1 MKLRDLLLVFD
12 GEVVVNYI
20 LDEVY
25 FGNSREAFD
34 CKDSGWFLDNEV
46 VEIVSDGEDGLIIYT
61 R

>member
-12 GEVVVNYI
+12 GEVVINYI

-25 FGNSREAFD
+25 FGNARGAFD
-34 CKDSGWFLDNEV
+34 CKDGWFLDNEV
-46 VEIVSDGEDGLIIYT
+46 MEVISNVEDSLIIYT

>member
-12 GEVVVNYI
+12 GEVIVNYI

-25 FGNSREAFD
+25 FGDARGAFD
-34 CKDSGWFLDNEV
+34 CKDGWFLDNEV
-46 VEIVSDGEDGLIIYT
+46 MEVVVSNDEDSLIIYT

>member
-12 GEVVVNYI
+12 GEVTVNYN

-25 FGNSREAFD
+25 FGDAREAFD
-34 CKDSGWFLDNEV
+34 CKDGWFLDNDVIEV
-46 VEIVSDGEDGLIIYT
+46 ISNDEDSLIIYT

>member
-12 GEVVVNYI
+12 GEVIVNYI

-25 FGNSREAFD
+25 FGDARGAFD
-34 CKDSGWFLDNEV
+34 CKDGWFLDNEV
-46 VEIVSDGEDGLIIYT
+46 MEIVSDGEDGLIIYT

>member
-25 FGNSREAFD
+25 FGDARGAFD
-34 CKDSGWFLDNEV
+34 CKDSWFLDNEV
-46 VEIVSDGEDGLIIYT
+46 VEIVSISEDSLVINT

>member
-25 FGNSREAFD
+25 FGDARGAFD
-34 CKDSGWFLDNEV
+34 CKDGWFLDNEV
-46 VEIVSDGEDGLIIYT
+46 MEIVSDGEDGLIIYT

>member
-1 MKLRDLLLVFD
+1 MKLRVLLLVFD

-25 FGNSREAFD
+25 FGDARGAFD
-34 CKDSGWFLDNEV
+34 CKDGWFLDNEV
-46 VEIVSDGEDGLIIYT
+46 MEIVSDGEAGLIIYT

>member
-25 FGNSREAFD
+25 FGDARGAFD
-34 CKDSGWFLDNEV
+34 CKDGWFLDNEV
-46 VEIVSDGEDGLIIYT
+46 MEIVSDGEDGLIINT

>member
-25 FGNSREAFD
+25 FGDARGAFY
-34 CKDSGWFLDNEV
+34 CKDGWFLDNEV
-46 VEIVSDGEDGLIIYT
+46 MEIVSDGEDGLIIYT

>member
-12 GEVVVNYI
+12 GEVIVNYI

-25 FGNSREAFD
+25 FGDARGAFN
-34 CKDSGWFLDNEV
+34 CKDGWFLDNEV
-46 VEIVSDGEDGLIIYT
+46 MEVIANEDSLIINT

>member
-25 FGNSREAFD
+25 FGNSRGAFD
-34 CKDSGWFLDNEV
+34 CKDSDWFLDNEV
-46 VEIVSDGEDGLIIYT
+46 MEIVSDGEDGLIIYT

>member
-25 FGNSREAFD
+25 FGDARGAFD
-34 CKDSGWFLDNEV
+34 CKDDWFLDNEV
-46 VEIVSDGEDGLIIYT
+46 MEVISNDEDSLVMNT

>member
-25 FGNSREAFD
+25 FGDAREAFN
-34 CKDSGWFLDNEV
+34 CKDGWFLDNEV
-46 VEIVSDGEDGLIIYT
+46 MEVISGEDSLVIYT

>member
-12 GEVVVNYI
+12 GEVIVNYI

-25 FGNSREAFD
+25 FGDARGAFD
-34 CKDSGWFLDNEV
+34 CKDGWFLDNEV
-46 VEIVSDGEDGLIIYT
+46 MEVISNGENGLVINT

>member
-12 GEVVVNYI
+12 GEVIVNYI

-34 CKDSGWFLDNEV
+34 CKDSWFLDNEV
-46 VEIVSDGEDGLIIYT
+46 TEIVSDGEAGLIIYT

>member
-12 GEVVVNYI
+12 GEVVVNYN

-25 FGNSREAFD
+25 FGNSRGAFD
-34 CKDSGWFLDNEV
+34 CKDSSWFLDNEV
-46 VEIVSDGEDGLIIYT
+46 MEVISNGEDSLIINT

>member
-12 GEVVVNYI
+12 GEVIVNYI

-25 FGNSREAFD
+25 FGDARGAFD
-34 CKDSGWFLDNEV
+34 CKDGWFLDNEV
-46 VEIVSDGEDGLIIYT
+46 MEIVSNGEAGLIIYT

>member
-34 CKDSGWFLDNEV
+34 CQYGWFLDSEV
-46 VEIVSDGEDGLIIYT
+46 VEVISNGEDGLIINT

>member
-12 GEVVVNYI
+12 GEVIVNYI

-25 FGNSREAFD
+25 FGDARGAFD
-34 CKDSGWFLDNEV
+34 CKDGWFLDNEV
-46 VEIVSDGEDGLIIYT
+46 MEVIANGEDSLVIYT

>member
-12 GEVVVNYI
+12 GEVVINYN

-25 FGNSREAFD
+25 FGSSREAFD
-34 CKDSGWFLDNEV
+34 CKDGWFLDNDVMEV
-46 VEIVSDGEDGLIIYT
+46 VSNGEDSLVIYT

>member
-25 FGNSREAFD
+25 FGDARGAFD
-34 CKDSGWFLDNEV
+34 CKDGWFLDNEV
-46 VEIVSDGEDGLIIYT
+46 IEVISNGEDSLIIYT

>member
-25 FGNSREAFD
+25 FGDARGAFD
-34 CKDSGWFLDNEV
+34 CKDGWFLDNEV
-46 VEIVSDGEDGLIIYT
+46 MEVISNGEDSLIIYT

>member
-12 GEVVVNYI
+12 GEVIVNYI

-25 FGNSREAFD
+25 FGSSRGAFD
-34 CKDSGWFLDNEV
+34 CKDGWFLDNEV
-46 VEIVSDGEDGLIIYT
+46 MEIVSDGEAGLIIYT

>member
-25 FGNSREAFD
+25 FGDAREAFD
-34 CKDSGWFLDNEV
+34 CKDGWFLDNDVIEV
-46 VEIVSDGEDGLIIYT
+46 ISNDEDSLIIYT

>member
-12 GEVVVNYI
+12 GEVIVNYI

-25 FGNSREAFD
+25 FGDAREAFD
-34 CKDSGWFLDNEV
+34 CKDGWFLDNEV
-46 VEIVSDGEDGLIIYT
+46 MEVISNGEDSLVINI

>member
-12 GEVVVNYI
+12 GEVIVNYI

-25 FGNSREAFD
+25 FGDARGAFD
-34 CKDSGWFLDNEV
+34 CKDGWFLDNEV
-46 VEIVSDGEDGLIIYT
+46 VEVVSISEDSLIINT

>member
-12 GEVVVNYI
+12 GEVIVNYI

-25 FGNSREAFD
+25 FGSARGAFD
-34 CKDSGWFLDNEV
+34 CKDGWFLDNEV
-46 VEIVSDGEDGLIIYT
+46 MEVISNGEDSLIIYT

>member
-12 GEVVVNYI
+12 GEVIVNYI

-25 FGNSREAFD
+25 FGDAREAFD
-34 CKDSGWFLDNEV
+34 CKDGWFLDNEV
-46 VEIVSDGEDGLIIYT
+46 IEVISNDEDSLIIYT

>member
-12 GEVVVNYI
+12 GEVIVNYI

-25 FGNSREAFD
+25 FGDARGAFD
-34 CKDSGWFLDNEV
+34 CKDGWFLDNEV
-46 VEIVSDGEDGLIIYT
+46 MEVISDGEDGLIINT

>member
-12 GEVVVNYI
+12 GEVLVNYI

-25 FGNSREAFD
+25 FGDARGAFD
-34 CKDSGWFLDNEV
+34 CKDDWFLDNEV
-46 VEIVSDGEDGLIIYT
+46 IEVVVSNGEDSLIIYT

>member
-12 GEVVVNYI
+12 GEVVVNYN

-25 FGNSREAFD
+25 FGNSRGAFD
-34 CKDSGWFLDNEV
+34 CKDGWFLDNEV
-46 VEIVSDGEDGLIIYT
+46 MEIVSDDEDSLVIYT